1 MSAVSGLHEFVFSAQ
16 VAERERLLAF
26 WSQLGFVPE
35 TEGSL
40 TSGEADALYGHASTL
55 QSVRLRHS
63 GSRAYETGLVRLQ
76 FWEALSGEG
85 LGARKPLITGSRW
98 MGMYT
103 VDILEV
109 RDSLEGYNCEA
120 SERWLSELVSAPLAN
135 PAPEVTWANPFVG
148 LRETLYFDPDGRV
161 AFIQR
166 GGFDR
171 PGFGTIDSSLP
182 YKNSEGSHANVV
194 QPSNAFDTDFYKRV
208 FGLESAPYG
217 EAHDSGDEPP
227 TQRALRLEAGQLF
240 RVERLR
246 APDCPTGLLQVYSP
260 YFDADDCRA
269 LSQPGQRGLSAYS
282 YRAST
287 IDADALPGVTD
298 YCSGQNEFGEMA
310 CTFRAPDG
318 YVWMWVGV

>member
-1 MSAVSGLHEFVFSAQ
+1 MSVVSGLHEFVFSAHIS
-16 VAERERLLAF
+16 ERERLLAF
-26 WSQLGFVPE
+26 WAGLGFQPDA
-35 TEGSL
+35 EGTLSA
-40 TSGEADALYGHASTL
+40 ADAEALYGHGAALASI
-55 QSVRLRHS
+55 RLRHS
-63 GSRAYETGLVRLQ
+63 GCTAHDTGLVRLQ
-76 FWEALSGEG
+76 CWEDLAGEG
-85 LGARKPLITGSRW
+85 LGAHKPLVTGSRW

-103 VDILEV
+103 ADILEL
-109 RDSLEGYNCEA
+109 RDSLTSYNRDTDD
-120 SERWLSELVSAPLAN
+120 RWLSELVSAPLAN
-135 PAPEVTWANPFVG
+135 PPPQVTWDSPFVG

-171 PGFGTIDSSLP
+171 PGFGSIDMSLP

-194 QPSNAFDTDFYKRV
+194 QLSRSFDTDFYKAV

-246 APDCPTGLLQVYSP
+246 APECPTGLLQVYSP
-260 YFDADDCRA
+260 YFDTDDHRA
-269 LSQPGQRGLSAYS
+269 LSEPGQRGLSAYS
-282 YRAST
+282 YRVQSV
-287 IDADALPGVTD
+287 DAEALPGVTD
-298 YCSGQNEFGEMA
+298 YRAGENEFGEPA

-318 YVWMWVGV
+318 YSWMWVGV

>member
-1 MSAVSGLHEFVFSAQ
+1 MSVVSGLHEFVFSAQ
-16 VAERERLLAF
+16 AAERDRLLAF

-35 TEGSL
+35 IEGSL
-40 TSGEADALYGHASTL
+40 TSSEADELYGHASTL
-55 QSVRLRHS
+55 HAVRLRHPGS
-63 GSRAYETGLVRLQ
+63 GAHETGLVRLQ
-76 FWEALSGEG
+76 LWGELAGEG
-85 LGARKPLITGSRW
+85 LGACKPLIMGSRW

-103 VDILEV
+103 ADILEI
-109 RDSLEGYNCEA
+109 RDSLEAYNGAA
-120 SERWLSELVSAPLAN
+120 SGRWLSELVSAPLAN

-148 LRETLYFDPDGRV
+148 LRETLYFDPDCRV

-171 PGFGTIDSSLP
+171 PGFGTIDMCLP

-194 QPSNAFDTDFYKRV
+194 QPSRAFDTAFYKAV

-227 TQRALRLEAGQLF
+227 TQRALRLEPGQLF

-260 YFDADDCRA
+260 YFETPDCRA
-269 LSQPGQRGLSAYS
+269 QSCPGQRGLSAYS
-282 YRAST
+282 YRAGNIEAS
-287 IDADALPGVTD
+287 ALPSVTD
-298 YCSGQNEFGEMA
+298 YRAGVNEFGEAA
-310 CTFRAPDG
+310 CTFTSPDG
-318 YVWMWVGV
+318 YSWMWIRD

>member
-1 MSAVSGLHEFVFSAQ
+1 MNVVGGLYEFVFTAHAS
-16 VAERERLLAF
+16 ERERLLAF
-26 WSQLGFVPE
+26 WSGLGFFPE
-35 TEGSL
+35 VDGRL
-40 TSGEADALYGHASTL
+40 TASEAEALYGHASAL

-63 GSRAYETGLVRLQ
+63 GCGAHETGLVRLQ
-76 FWEALSGEG
+76 CWDDLAGEG
-85 LGARKPLITGSRW
+85 LGAHKPLVTGSRW

-103 VDILEV
+103 DDILEI
-109 RDSLEGYNCEA
+109 RDSLNDYNA
-120 SERWLSELVSAPLAN
+120 DTHDRWLSDLVSAPLAN
-135 PAPEVTWANPFVG
+135 PPPQVTWDDPFVG
-148 LRETLYFDPDGRV
+148 LRETLYFDLDGRI

-171 PGFGTIDSSLP
+171 PGFGTIDRALP

-194 QPSNAFDTDFYKRV
+194 QPSRAFDTDFYKTV

-246 APDCPTGLLQVYSP
+246 APECPTGYLQVYSP
-260 YFDADDCRA
+260 YFDAEDHRA

-282 YRAST
+282 YRVQS
-287 IDADALPGVTD
+287 IDAEALPGATN
-298 YCSGQNEFGEMA
+298 YCAGQNEFGESA
-310 CTFRAPDG
+310 CTFYAPDG
-318 YVWMWVGV
+318 YSWMWVSA